1 MPNGGNFSAVG
12 DFSFFG
18 DHDFGGGGKT
28 KIWR

>member
-18 DHDFGGGGKT
+18 GHDFGGGGKT